1 MGKKEEIIDT
11 AIKIIQESNYQN
23 MKTALI
29 AEKLDISEGTIYNY
43 FSSKR
48 EIFLAVIDEV
58 SKKLLDFF
66 IKNLNQ
72 NKSLYDNLK
81 ILGEN
86 FLTQNKYFVE
96 YYKVIYKA
104 FSELDDE
111 ELKQKLSV
119 IFDKSIDFIYEK
131 LSNIKEIKELKNKNI
146 KKDNLKLIIY
156 FLWGFGDISFKRYIV
171 SDKNIIEEIG
181 IDKVIEYIYKI
192 IIL

>member
-1 MGKKEEIIDT
+1 LGKKEEIIDT

-86 FLTQNKYFVE
+86 FLTHNKYFVE

>member
-1 MGKKEEIIDT
+1 LGKKEEIIDT